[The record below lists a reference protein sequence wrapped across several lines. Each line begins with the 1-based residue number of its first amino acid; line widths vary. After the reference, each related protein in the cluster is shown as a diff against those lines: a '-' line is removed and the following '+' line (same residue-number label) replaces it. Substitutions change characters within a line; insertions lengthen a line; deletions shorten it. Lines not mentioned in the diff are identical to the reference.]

1 MCVLVNLLILIDES
15 IPTYSEVNLDTNTK
29 RLL

>member
-15 IPTYSEVNLDTNTK
+15 IHTYRFNEASLDTK